1 MPHTSNRIF
10 TVYTDKP
17 KTITLH
23 HIKLQR
29 QIQIIIPPVNPTP
42 QSPVLDT
49 SESTFMCSP
58 TTDQD
63 AIEPQLATNTVAI
76 TTQISTPQKETTSL
90 QTTQQI
96 SMDTTTTTKRKDSL
110 DPEKTF
116 KSAKFNK
123 SAITTPSQSHIEDL
137 NRLNNCLFCAI
148 LFFGPRENHLVKEQQ
163 NALNC
168 QICKIKIKTNML
180 KYLATKQPK

>member
-1 MPHTSNRIF
+1 MFLELISEKPTLFLNYGRGNSCYFSSNAYDVTKLHNTIKTHGPYTLKFKNYDKTRIDGTVRWVTPTLSNEALVEAMNIFRQKEPSVNIMPHTSNRIF

-76 TTQISTPQKETTSL
+76 TNQISTPQK
-90 QTTQQI
+90 
-96 SMDTTTTTKRKDSL
+96 
-110 DPEKTF
+110 
-116 KSAKFNK
+116 
-123 SAITTPSQSHIEDL
+123 
-137 NRLNNCLFCAI
+137 
-148 LFFGPRENHLVKEQQ
+148 
-163 NALNC
+163 
-168 QICKIKIKTNML
+168 
-180 KYLATKQPK
+180 